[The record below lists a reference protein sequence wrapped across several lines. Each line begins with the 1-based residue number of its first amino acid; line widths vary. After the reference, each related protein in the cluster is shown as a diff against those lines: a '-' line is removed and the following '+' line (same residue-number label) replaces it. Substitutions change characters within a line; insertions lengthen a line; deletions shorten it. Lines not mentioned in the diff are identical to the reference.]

1 MVKRP
6 MLQQALQLGRSCFQ
20 RLLLTSIAAALSL
33 GCAAELRERTVSD
46 VRLVETSR
54 SEVDLDEAL
63 AGLATAAPRTLL
75 FVERERDVY
84 DANLLARDVERIE
97 RFYRARGYY
106 DAKVVATRVETVG
119 ERKVEVEVHV
129 TPGPRVTV
137 RKVEVEQTALLSLPF
152 DVNKKYFELPRIN
165 PGVPFDETLL
175 DQHKR
180 ALEIMLKE
188 SGYAYAK
195 VRVRATVDL
204 NARAADIMTEL
215 MPGKRA
221 RFGEIRIVGL
231 KQIPAE
237 KVHAAISVK
246 QGDQYSEVELEDA
259 RQALGD
265 MKLFTR
271 IDVSPDLSNPDLDQV
286 PILVTLQ
293 EDQLRKLVLGGGTVI
308 DALKFEMHVRSGW
321 EHKNFLGGAR
331 RLSID
336 ATGGVDLFP
345 WRLEEPKTLGIA
357 PKFFPVLGVTVK
369 LEQPALFNG
378 RTRGSVQA
386 GYSIGP
392 VLYSLTEDDSQ
403 SKTDVAVRAAN
414 SVVIGYHKPNA
425 QLALERSFVGQ
436 RIFLRPSYN
445 LQANIPFS
453 YQNLPSGKLDT
464 LWISYP
470 KLEGIV
476 QTLAGDIFEDK
487 AKRELA
493 FSFRN
498 SLEIAGLK
506 VGQTRLF
513 GGSVSDI
520 KIEPEGR
527 FLLPLRA
534 KRRALEQKA
543 GDVTLAGRVKF
554 GFLLAPDYGSTLR
567 TDQAEAIQ
575 AGEEEVN
582 ADQQKLLSRAFYSG
596 GANSN
601 RGYAQ
606 MAISPHGPVGFL
618 VPTSVDCTLAGNA
631 AKEVCIRPLGGF
643 TQWEA
648 SLELRY
654 AGLFPITVVAFA
666 DAADVSRDIGSLQFK
681 YPHLSVGP
689 GVRYESPVGPIRLD
703 FGIRVPGAQAW
714 GQKALP
720 TTPQSH
726 GQERPDFFGLPA
738 AVHLA
743 IGDAF

>member
-1 MVKRP
+1 
-6 MLQQALQLGRSCFQ
+6 MLQQALQLGRSYLQ
-20 RLLLTSIAAALSL
+20 RLLLTSSAAALSL
-33 GCAAELRERTVSD
+33 GCGAELQQRTVSD
-46 VRLVETSR
+46 VRLVETAQ
-54 SEVDLDEAL
+54 SEVDLDDAL

-75 FVERERDVY
+75 WIERERDVY
-84 DANLLARDVERIE
+84 DANLVTRDVERIE

-106 DAKVVATRVETVG
+106 DAKVVATRVENLG
-119 ERKVEVEVHV
+119 ERKVAIEVHV

-137 RKVEVEQTALLSLPF
+137 RKVAVEQTGLLSLPF
-152 DVNKKYFELPRIN
+152 DVASRYKQLPPIN
-165 PGVPFDETLL
+165 PGVPFDEALL
-175 DQHKR
+175 DQRKR
-180 ALEIMLKE
+180 ALEVMLKE
-188 SGYAYAK
+188 SGFAYAK
-195 VRVRATVDL
+195 VKVRATVDL

-215 MPGKRA
+215 VPGKRA

-231 KQIPAE
+231 KKIPAD
-237 KVHAAISVK
+237 KVRAALSIK
-246 QGDQYSEVELEDA
+246 QGDPYSEVEQEDA

-265 MKLFTR
+265 MQLFTR
-271 IDVSPDLSNPDLDQV
+271 VDVSPDLTNPDVDQV

-308 DALKFEMHVRSGW
+308 DALKLEMHVRSGW

-331 RLSID
+331 RLIIE

-345 WRLEEPKTLGIA
+345 WRLENLKTLGVS
-357 PKFFPVLGVTVK
+357 PKFFPVLDSTVK

-378 RTRGSVQA
+378 RTKGSVQA
-386 GYSIGP
+386 GYSMRP
-392 VLYSLTEDDSQ
+392 VLYSLGEDDDPKNQ
-403 SKTDVAVRAAN
+403 
-414 SVVIGYHKPNA
+414 VVIGYHKPTG
-425 QLALERSFVGQ
+425 QLALERA
-436 RIFLRPSYN
+436 FLSQHIVLKPSYN
-445 LQANIPFS
+445 LQARLPFS
-453 YQNLPSGKLDT
+453 YQNLPTGVLET
-464 LWISYP
+464 VWISYP
-470 KLEGIV
+470 KLEAIF
-476 QTLAGDIFEDK
+476 QTFTGDLFVDR

-493 FSFRN
+493 VSFRN
-498 SLEIAGLK
+498 SIEVAGLK
-506 VGQTRLF
+506 VGQTRLV
-513 GGSVSDI
+513 GGSVSDV
-520 KIEPEGR
+520 KIEPEAR

-534 KRRALEQKA
+534 KRRDPEQKA

-567 TDQAEAIQ
+567 TDQAATIANGTDAQ
-575 AGEEEVN
+575 VN
-582 ADQQKLLSRAFYSG
+582 LVNSDQQKLLSRAFYSG
-596 GANSN
+596 GSNSN

-618 VPTSVDCTLAGNA
+618 VPTSVNCTSPKYAGTDQ
-631 AKEVCIRPLGGF
+631 CIRPLGGF

-654 AGLFPITVVAFA
+654 AGLYPITVVAFA
-666 DAADVSRDIGSLQFK
+666 DAADVSRDIGALQFA

-714 GQKALP
+714 GEKRLP
-720 TTPQSH
+720 QNPQTH
-726 GQERPDFFGLPA
+726 GQERPQFFFDLPA